1 VGMADEQELMPP
13 GASQGPVQAVSAMGF
28 PSPARDY
35 FDGGLDLN
43 RLLIRDRVSTF
54 IMRVSGHAMQSAG
67 IYDGDEVIVDR
78 SLPVRHNSVAIVNL
92 NGHMLVRRWHIDGS
106 KVGLLSDES
115 PLPVWLTEGDEVG
128 VFGVITRCLHHVR

>member
-1 VGMADEQELMPP
+1 MSNAEPFAPEPSS
-13 GASQGPVQAVSAMGF
+13 AGPVQAVSAMGF

-43 RLLIRDRVSTF
+43 RLLVMDRVSTF
-54 IMRVSGHAMQSAG
+54 IMRVSGNAMRSAG
-67 IYDGDEVIVDR
+67 IHDGDEVIVDR
-78 SLPVRHNSVAIVNL
+78 SLSVRDGSVVIVNL
-92 NGHMLVRRWHIDGS
+92 NGQMLVRRWHIDGP

-128 VFGVITRCLHHVR
+128 VFGVITRCLHYVR

>member
-1 VGMADEQELMPP
+1 MAEEQELMPP
-13 GASQGPVQAVSAMGF
+13 GATQGPVQAVSAMGF

-43 RLLIRDRVSTF
+43 RLLVRDRVSTF

-67 IYDGDEVIVDR
+67 IFDGDEVIVDR
-78 SLPVRHNSVAIVNL
+78 SLSVRHGSVVIVNL
-92 NGHMLVRRWHIDGS
+92 NGQMLVRRWQIDGRQ
-106 KVGLLSDES
+106 VGLLSDES
-115 PLPVWLTEGDEVG
+115 PLPVILAEGDEVS

>member
-1 VGMADEQELMPP
+1 MADEPDLLPP
-13 GASQGPVQAVSAMGF
+13 VASQGPVQAVSAMGF

-43 RLLIRDRVSTF
+43 RLLVRDRVSTF

-67 IYDGDEVIVDR
+67 IFDGDEVIVDR
-78 SLPVRHNSVAIVNL
+78 ALSVRDGSVVIVNL
-92 NGHMLVRRWHIDGS
+92 NGQMLVRRWHIDGS
-106 KVGLLSDES
+106 NVGLLSDES

>member
-1 VGMADEQELMPP
+1 MAEENELLPP
-13 GASQGPVQAVSAMGF
+13 GASHGPVQAVSAMGF

-43 RLLIRDRVSTF
+43 RLLVRDRVSTF
-54 IMRVSGHAMQSAG
+54 IMRVSGHAMRSAG

-78 SLPVRHNSVAIVNL
+78 SLSVRHGSVVIVNL
-92 NGHMLVRRWHIDGS
+92 NGQMLVRRWHIDGS

-115 PLPVWLTEGDEVG
+115 PLPVLLTEGDEVG
-128 VFGVITRCLHHVR
+128 VFGVITRCLHHVH

>member
-1 VGMADEQELMPP
+1 MADEQELMPP

-43 RLLIRDRVSTF
+43 RLLVRDRVSTF

-78 SLPVRHNSVAIVNL
+78 SLSVRDGSVVIVNL
-92 NGHMLVRRWHIDGS
+92 NGQMLVRRWHIDGP

-115 PLPVWLTEGDEVG
+115 PPPVWLTEGDDVG